1 MPNSRIAMTEWDVG
15 GWPSIAP
22 NPAESA
28 RNWLL
33 PPVALRKSPSAMGLR
48 QTFPV
53 QMNKIVFIQR
63 KIQSESS
70 TIFRQS

>member
-1 MPNSRIAMTEWDVG
+1 
-15 GWPSIAP
+15 
-22 NPAESA
+22 
-28 RNWLL
+28 
-33 PPVALRKSPSAMGLR
+33 MGLR

-70 TIFRQS
+70 TILRQS